1 MLTTRVAAIQLNV
14 EHDDAT
20 VLARCG
26 SLIAEAS
33 GKGARLVV
41 LPERFCQWAPDSTP
55 ESLTQSI
62 PGHLA
67 EWLAGQAQEYDIYLV
82 GGSILERD
90 PSAPRA
96 YNTSVMFAPD
106 GSVIGRYRKIHLFDA
121 VIDGVTHGESD
132 TITAGDDPILVETP
146 LGAVGLT
153 VCYDVRFPELYRIL
167 AARGM
172 EIATIPAGFT
182 RVTGRAH
189 WEILVRARAIENQCY
204 VIAAGM
210 CGRSSPARDF
220 FGHSMIVDPWGTVLG
235 ELADTESVVIA
246 DLSSDALH
254 EIRERLP
261 ALKNRRLG
269 VRAMPVPTLAPTP

>member
-1 MLTTRVAAIQLNV
+1 
-14 EHDDAT
+14 
-20 VLARCG
+20 
-26 SLIAEAS
+26 
-33 GKGARLVV
+33 
-41 LPERFCQWAPDSTP
+41 
-55 ESLTQSI
+55 
-62 PGHLA
+62 
-67 EWLAGQAQEYDIYLV
+67 
-82 GGSILERD
+82 
-90 PSAPRA
+90 
-96 YNTSVMFAPD
+96 MFAPD